1 MTSLVPK
8 PLPKI
13 TRQILENI
21 SYAAKI
27 WESYSKSLLW
37 YTPLMNY
44 KKKKNYFIV
53 ECVYYKNVGIKICRE
68 CWTKKESGSLRGS
81 SISYFYFLGRML
93 CQLIIS
99 QREVLMCNA
108 IYEVHV

>member
-1 MTSLVPK
+1 MSLVLK

-27 WESYSKSLLW
+27 WESS

-44 KKKKNYFIV
+44 KKKKLFHRRMRLLQK
-53 ECVYYKNVGIKICRE
+53 CRYKNL
-68 CWTKKESGSLRGS
+68 S
-81 SISYFYFLGRML
+81 
-93 CQLIIS
+93 
-99 QREVLMCNA
+99 
-108 IYEVHV
+108 

>member
-1 MTSLVPK
+1 MTPLVLK

-44 KKKKNYFIV
+44 KKNIYFIV

-68 CWTKKESGSLRGS
+68 YWTKKESGSLRGS
-81 SISYFYFLGRML
+81 SISYLYFLGRML

>member
-1 MTSLVPK
+1 MSLVLK

-44 KKKKNYFIV
+44 KKK
-53 ECVYYKNVGIKICRE
+53 
-68 CWTKKESGSLRGS
+68 
-81 SISYFYFLGRML
+81 
-93 CQLIIS
+93 IIS
-99 QREVLMCNA
+99 SSNA
-108 IYEVHV
+108 FITKM